1 MTRVTR
7 GTWVARVARVARVA
21 IVARAARVARGIML
35 SYLIHPSYLSFFIK
49 NFDLVDFIFIFG
61 FTNVNCYGR

>member
-1 MTRVTR
+1 MARIARAT
-7 GTWVARVARVARVA
+7 RVARATWV
-21 IVARAARVARGIML
+21 ARVARGIML
-35 SYLIHPSYLSFFIK
+35 SYLIHPSYLSFFNK